1 VRTLGGGTGEDVGRV
16 VVKTKGKR
24 GDVSDKI
31 RELLPILCCVSMCC
45 KMKMSMI
52 CAWTAM

>member
-1 VRTLGGGTGEDVGRV
+1 MRTLGGGTGDDVGRV

-45 KMKMSMI
+45 KMI
-52 CAWTAM
+52 CR